1 MDLVGDGCHL
11 SEARVCYT
19 LVEHHLPSRQQAFVY
34 AQAKLFTRMPSALT
48 SQKILSI
55 SFFFLSLPLSPLSL
69 SPLSLSLSLSLLSLS
84 LSLSLPRA
92 LCWSNNVPTCSL
104 RRWSMPAIFSSLLL
118 SCLSRT
124 PAAVFYV
131 LSLLIF
137 FYLKNIRI
145 VPIGYFV
152 PKLGKSGLNAQCKR
166 LIRIFLK

>member
-1 MDLVGDGCHL
+1 MDLVGDGCHP

-19 LVEHHLPSRQQAFVY
+19 SVEHHLPSRQQAFVY

-55 SFFFLSLPLSPLSL
+55 SFFFLSLPLS
-69 SPLSLSLSLSLLSLS
+69 LSLSLSLLSLSLSPFS

-137 FYLKNIRI
+137 FLFNPLK
-145 VPIGYFV
+145 VS
-152 PKLGKSGLNAQCKR
+152 LCM
-166 LIRIFLK
+166 